1 MKIRLLAFLLLLA
14 ALLSICACSKDS
26 TFSIRFIDV
35 GQGDAALV
43 ECDGHYML
51 IDGGNVKG
59 GDIVYNILKEERG
72 GNGIQHLDILVI
84 SHFHKD
90 HIGGLMKI
98 LTYASSIDRS
108 VYMEENSNIEDFSE
122 LRGRIREY
130 SSQVITEP
138 SVGDKYDLG
147 SATVEVV
154 DAGGEEP
161 NDSLVLLV
169 TYGKAT
175 FLFTGDI
182 EESAQT
188 RISDKF
194 QKGTDA
200 QFKVDLMKI
209 PHHGA
214 YSYALYR
221 FLGTF
226 MPDYAVISVG
236 ERNTYGHPDQ
246 RTLDLLDSKTWKP
259 KMYRTDQDGDII
271 VKSNGKEITVE
282 TEK

>member
-51 IDGGNVKG
+51 IDGGNKTA
-59 GDIVYNILKEERG
+59 GDKVYGVLRDENI
-72 GNGIQHLDILVI
+72 QCLDILVV
-84 SHFHKD
+84 SHYHED
-90 HIGGLMKI
+90 HIAGLPKI
-98 LTYASSIDRS
+98 LKYPSKIKKTICISEYSDSKS
-108 VYMEENSNIEDFSE
+108 FSE
-122 LRGRIREY
+122 FERQLRIDKSRIT
-130 SSQVITEP
+130 VP
-138 SVGDKYDLG
+138 SVGDEYELG

-154 DAGGEEP
+154 DTGGEEE
-161 NDSLVLLV
+161 NDSLVLLI
-169 TYGKAT
+169 TYGDT
-175 FLFTGDI
+175 RFLFTGDI
-182 EESAQT
+182 EGTAQT
-188 RISDKF
+188 RISNRY
-194 QKGTDA
+194 QNDA
-200 QFKVDLMKI
+200 DGPFKVDLMKM

-221 FLGTF
+221 FLRTF

-246 RTLDLLDSKTWKP
+246 RTLDLLNGKTWKP
-259 KMYRTDQDGDII
+259 DVYRTDRNGDIF
-271 VKSNGKEITVE
+271 VKSNGKEISVE
-282 TEK
+282 PARE